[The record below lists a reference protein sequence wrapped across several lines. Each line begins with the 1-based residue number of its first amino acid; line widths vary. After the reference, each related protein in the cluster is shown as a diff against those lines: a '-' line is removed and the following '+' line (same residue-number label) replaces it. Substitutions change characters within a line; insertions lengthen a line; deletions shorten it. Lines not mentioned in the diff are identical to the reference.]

1 MTRTLLSKTICA
13 VVIFSALLSTIPTT
27 YAGGGPT
34 GRATEATQIQNRA
47 ELRAGTIA
55 NTLTAGNTS
64 ATALATG
71 GMFAKENLLDGIA
84 WAIAKQMVSNITRS
98 LINWINSGFQGSP
111 AFVTDLDQMLLDA
124 LDQVAGE
131 YISSLGEFGEFICS
145 PFRLDVQA
153 ALSVNYAQARSGTP
167 SGPSEN
173 MCTLTGIGSNI
184 ENFLSGTV
192 DSWDQWLTVTSNPQ
206 NTPYGAYLEAEA
218 KLNAKL
224 VNEAGKEIELASWGD
239 GFLSK
244 KVCQAIEGTSR
255 EDCKIT
261 TPGQVVSEAL
271 TFQLSTGP
279 RSLVEAD
286 EINELV
292 GALIN
297 QLILQA
303 VQGLNGLLGLS
314 ETGSDGQS
322 YLDRMVNEDTGID
335 YSPYRREME
344 EAYEREVRFLTLIN
358 RTRAIAERRIASSTS
373 DSAAMQTLVTELTT
387 HQTQVTSNLA
397 ALSVLINRYDSA
409 AAVAASTTA
418 SSTRTDGGSSGG
430 SGTNSTSPRRG
441 DGDIGVFTGSGQG
454 ASSTASTTNPVAAAA
469 NRIRQEVVLDYIAL
483 KSRNVLTTDNL
494 INTKE
499 VEWRR
504 LIDPYE
510 QGRTN

>member
-1 MTRTLLSKTICA
+1 MSTTFMKKICTGIALVAITMSA
-13 VVIFSALLSTIPTT
+13 VPTT
-27 YAGGGPT
+27 IYAGGAVT
-34 GRATEATQIQNRA
+34 GDATEPTQRA
-47 ELRAGTIA
+47 ILGEERAQTISSSLSAAA
-55 NTLTAGNTS
+55 NGE
-64 ATALATG
+64 TALATG
-71 GMFAKENLLDGIA
+71 GLFMKENLLVGIA

-153 ALSVNYAQARSGTP
+153 ALSVNYAQARSGMP
-167 SGPSEN
+167 SGPTEN

-184 ENFLSGTV
+184 ENFLAGSV
-192 DSWDQWLTVTSNPQ
+192 DSMDQWLAVTSNPQ

-224 VNEAGKEIELASWGD
+224 VNEAGKEIEVARWGE

-244 KVCQAIEGTSR
+244 KVCQAIEGTNR

-279 RSLVEAD
+279 RSLIEAD

-314 ETGSDGQS
+314 EAGSDGQS
-322 YLDRMVNEDTGID
+322 YLDRMAAEGTGTD
-335 YSPYRREME
+335 FSPYRREMQT
-344 EAYEREVRFLTLIN
+344 AYEREVTFLTMIN
-358 RTRAIAERRIASSTS
+358 RTRAIAEGRIASSTS
-373 DSAAMQTLVTELTT
+373 DAAAMRTLVAELAN

-409 AAVAASTTA
+409 PAVAASTTA
-418 SSTRTDGGSSGG
+418 SSTRPA
-430 SGTNSTSPRRG
+430 GTGTTSPARG
-441 DGDIGVFTGSGQG
+441 DGAVGVFNGQG
-454 ASSTASTTNPVAAAA
+454 ASTSTPGTSAADTAA
-469 NRIRQEVVLDYIAL
+469 NRIRQDVVQDYIAL
-483 KSRNVLTTDNL
+483 RATNQLTTQAL

-499 VEWRR
+499 AEWRR
-504 LIDPYE
+504 LIDPYA